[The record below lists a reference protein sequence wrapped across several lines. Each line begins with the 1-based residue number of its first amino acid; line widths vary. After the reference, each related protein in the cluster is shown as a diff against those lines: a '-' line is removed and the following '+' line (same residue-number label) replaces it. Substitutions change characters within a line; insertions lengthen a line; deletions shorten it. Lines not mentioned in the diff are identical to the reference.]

1 MFEAVELGRRT
12 TKKEY
17 EAELSGLRS
26 DLLKAQAV
34 IRKANRPFVVV
45 VSGVDGAGKGEFVQ
59 RLNEWLDPRGVD
71 TLAFSSPSDEERE
84 RPPYWRYWRAFPAR
98 GRIGIF
104 FGSWYTE
111 PIVERVFGRTK
122 TADLDRAMQRVSL
135 LERMLI
141 DDGAVMVK
149 LWFHISRKYQ
159 RARLRS
165 MQERPNT
172 HQRVLASDWRYHRLY
187 EKFAGFSERAL
198 RRTDIAEAPWIL
210 VEAENRRYRELRA
223 ARALIR
229 GVEESI
235 SRSRRRRSRGPV
247 ADGFEMELG
256 ESESVSVLD
265 SVDLNAQ
272 VNPEKYARQLGRL
285 QAGFNRL
292 VWKASEKKVSSVIV
306 FEGWDAAGKGSGI
319 RRVTQALDP
328 RLYSLFQIA
337 APTDEESAHHYLWRF
352 WRRLGRAGK
361 VNIFD
366 RSWYGRVLVE
376 RVERLTPAWRWKRG
390 YSEINDFEEQLV
402 EHGVLLIKFWIHISK
417 PEQLKRFR
425 EREKIPYKRY
435 KITEEDWRNRE
446 KWKEYSAA
454 VNDMVART
462 STGIAPWTLVAGN
475 DKKHAR
481 IQILKTLCR
490 SFRVAL

>member
-34 IRKANRPFVVV
+34 IRKANRSFVVV

-111 PIVERVFGRTK
+111 PIVDRVFGRTK

-272 VNPEKYARQLGRL
+272 VNPEKYARQLGP
-285 QAGFNRL
+285 G
-292 VWKASEKKVSSVIV
+292 
-306 FEGWDAAGKGSGI
+306 
-319 RRVTQALDP
+319 
-328 RLYSLFQIA
+328 
-337 APTDEESAHHYLWRF
+337 
-352 WRRLGRAGK
+352 
-361 VNIFD
+361 
-366 RSWYGRVLVE
+366 
-376 RVERLTPAWRWKRG
+376 
-390 YSEINDFEEQLV
+390 
-402 EHGVLLIKFWIHISK
+402 
-417 PEQLKRFR
+417 
-425 EREKIPYKRY
+425 
-435 KITEEDWRNRE
+435 
-446 KWKEYSAA
+446 
-454 VNDMVART
+454 
-462 STGIAPWTLVAGN
+462 
-475 DKKHAR
+475 
-481 IQILKTLCR
+481 
-490 SFRVAL
+490 